1 MSAWTW
7 READEL
13 TRQLDPFDARMVL
26 ARVAVDAPDLVAE
39 TIERLLGAGHISISN
54 PRPVRFGVD
63 VTDEH

>member
-13 TRQLDPFDARMVL
+13 ARQLDVDDARMVL
-26 ARVAVDAPDLVAE
+26 ARVAVDAPDLVGE
-39 TIERLLGAGHISISN
+39 TIERLLAAGHIAKPH